1 MGTSDLS
8 TTTAETLASG
18 DAAALILIGSSNRAI
33 QPVYETINTKYP
45 RVKVIF
51 ITADMSRL
59 SSVRGAADVIRK
71 LEVTLD
77 GIICFP
83 TVIAGEWAVTG
94 DGVERHFGVNYL
106 SHFVL
111 VNRLR
116 GVMPDDGRVVVV
128 GSSIRPD
135 AGAWGFEDV
144 NFDVSSL
151 VLSLTWLGFGRESA
165 DAIRMGKRIIR

>member
-1 MGTSDLS
+1 
-8 TTTAETLASG
+8 
-18 DAAALILIGSSNRAI
+18 
-33 QPVYETINTKYP
+33 
-45 RVKVIF
+45 
-51 ITADMSRL
+51 MSRL

-94 DGVERHFGVNYL
+94 DGVERLCGVNYL
-106 SHFVL
+106 GHFVL
-111 VNRLR
+111 VNRLG